1 MAQAFQ
7 PDAAASPGAWR
18 PLRNSTFRYLLLSN
32 LVSDIGTFMQSVGA
46 AWLMTSL
53 TNSPLYIALIQTAT
67 ALPFFLLALPA
78 GSLGDIFDRRKLI
91 LGTETWMLIVAV
103 VLAVATV
110 SGVMTPW
117 LLLLLTLAL
126 SIGDAVESPSWR
138 AIFPELVSKED
149 LPTALALN
157 GIEFNLARA
166 LGPGLGGFV
175 VAAVGVGVAFSV
187 NAVSF
192 LGVIAVIARWKRPAR
207 KSTLPLETFRG
218 ATSAALRYVRYSPGI
233 RTLLLRSAVLIFFTS
248 SFWALLPTASKDI
261 SKNPITYGFLLGFFG
276 LGAVLGAIVLQRT
289 RSRVSSETLL
299 SAATATFAGVILSM
313 ALLRSPFILC
323 FMMLLGG
330 ASWTSVMSL
339 FNIMVQ
345 ELAPDWVLAR
355 VLAVYLFV
363 FQGSV
368 ALGSTLWGFAALH
381 RGVHETLVFAAI
393 GTGACLSLQFLFRL
407 PTIPADLSTWNH
419 WVKPTTFVEPDPGR
433 GPVLVTV
440 KYVIDPSKASEFLH
454 EIHKYQRVRRRDG
467 ATSWGVFLDT
477 EAPDTY
483 LETFKVDSWAEH
495 ERQHDRFTVADRGIE
510 NRVLSYAIRPV
521 EVRYFIY
528 AREALPPSV
537 PRLRAA
543 APTKDDEKN
552 VQND

>member
-1 MAQAFQ
+1 MTQVHQ
-7 PDAAASPGAWR
+7 PNSTVPPGPWR
-18 PLRNSTFRYLLLSN
+18 PLRNSTFRNLLASN
-32 LVSDIGTFMQSVGA
+32 LVSDIGTFMQSIGA

-53 TNSPLYIALIQTAT
+53 TNNPLYIALIQTAT

-78 GSLGDIFDRRKLI
+78 GSFGDIFDRRKLI
-91 LGTETWMLIVAV
+91 LGTETWMFAVAV
-103 VLAVATV
+103 VLTVATV
-110 SGVMTPW
+110 FGVMTPW

-126 SIGDAVESPSWR
+126 SVGDAIESPSWR
-138 AIFPELVSKED
+138 AIFPELVNKED
-149 LPTALALN
+149 LPAALALN

-166 LGPGLGGFV
+166 LGPGLGGFI
-175 VAAVGVGVAFSV
+175 VAAVGVVAAFSF
-187 NAVSF
+187 NAFSF

-218 ATSAALRYVRYSPGI
+218 ATLAAARYVRYSPGI

-248 SFWALLPTASKDI
+248 SFWAHLPTAARDI
-261 SKNPITYGFLLGFFG
+261 SKSPITYGFLLGFFG

-289 RSRVSSETLL
+289 RSKVSTETLL
-299 SAATATFAGVILSM
+299 SAATATFAGIILSL

-323 FMMLLGG
+323 FLMLLGG
-330 ASWTSVMSL
+330 ASWTAVMSL

-345 ELAPDWVLAR
+345 ELAPDWVRAR

-368 ALGSTLWGFAALH
+368 TIGSTLWGYIALH
-381 RGVHETLVFAAI
+381 TGVHETLMFAAI
-393 GTGACLSLQFLFRL
+393 GTGACLPLQFLFRL
-407 PTIPADLSTWNH
+407 PAVPADLSTWNH
-419 WVKPTTFVEPDPGR
+419 WAKPTTFAEPDPGR

-454 EIHKYQRVRRRDG
+454 QIHKYQRVRRRDG

-483 LETFKVDSWAEH
+483 LEAFKVDSWAEH
-495 ERQHDRFTVADRGIE
+495 ERQHDRFTVADQEIE
-510 NRVLSYAIRPV
+510 KKVLGYAVQPV
-521 EVRYFIY
+521 EIRHFIY
-528 AREALPPSV
+528 ARDEHSTRLPPKPAAS
-537 PRLRAA
+537 PR
-543 APTKDDEKN
+543 
-552 VQND
+552 